1 MNNIEISILN
11 YENQLLASRK
21 QLNDLIYEY
30 NSQKIDSSLLNYK
43 ISYLQN
49 EINYMNNQLNILK
62 AELNEQPQA
71 SHMPLQNAG
80 QPQAS
85 FIQPQDVEQSQASFT
100 QPQDAK
106 PPKKPFMRLQVA
118 KQPDDA
124 SDKPMDLENM
134 IGKSWMGIF
143 ASILIFV
150 SFILFATLL
159 APFITDTIKMVAM
172 YIVSVSF
179 TLFGLIKLKKN
190 HNKLYLAISSCG
202 VGAVYISLL
211 LTNLYFKAIGD
222 VALYLFILVWA
233 VFVCYLSRWQDRIFQ
248 IIGQCGITIALLFG
262 IILCVETDDTAKF
275 LLLSLFFVITAAIFY
290 VSNYSR
296 EFHKNIINNVFN
308 AVNVFQLWIGFQS
321 LIGSQL
327 FDESTQLLNEKLSG
341 GWSAHLI
348 EIAGVVVLLFLMM
361 QFIIFLISRL
371 KEKNIGF
378 GLLMIT
384 NTILIMLFIYRIVYG
399 AEAFFRLVNGHCL
412 PSIHRTAFGAEDS
425 IIGIIYFIIGFF
437 LLAVI
442 EKKFADRKDDG
453 RILMQF
459 FALPLFIISVY
470 MITFFQDHIGLS
482 FIMILFLLLGY
493 HTDDSVYKS
502 ESLIMAAIYCFVD
515 TKYSIE
521 HFGLGLLFFA
531 ILAVHMYIK
540 KKQYNI
546 TFKLSSYFIGL
557 LFICVSLANVFE
569 EMKVDY
575 NISETVIFTVMALL
589 NVLAMKTRF
598 VKDFQ
603 TLQTEKSSV
612 IATRITNALFMA
624 YSLFAITDTN
634 NEICHYILILL
645 AILIFMVNTKN
656 LLEHNK
662 GLLPGIYIGIKL
674 TVLIITILDSFDA
687 ANYVISISVFL
698 FAILSIVVGFRFF
711 FKSFRIYGL
720 FLSLTS
726 VAKLILVDISYD
738 NTLGHAL
745 SFFICGI
752 LCFVIS
758 MIYHLID
765 RKVQD
770 NSSGSDSSDLSEKQ
784 G

>member
-21 QLNDLIYEY
+21 QLNDLIYDY
-30 NSQKIDSSLLNYK
+30 NSQKVNSSLLNYK
-43 ISYLQN
+43 INYLQN
-49 EINYMNNQLNILK
+49 EIDYMNNQLNILK
-62 AELNEQPQA
+62 AELNEQPQ
-71 SHMPLQNAG
+71 NAG
-80 QPQAS
+80 QSQAT
-85 FIQPQDVEQSQASFT
+85 FTQPQSDEQSQAPFT
-100 QPQDAK
+100 QPQNALK
-106 PPKKPFMRLQVA
+106 PKKPFMRLQAA

-124 SDKPMDLENM
+124 SAKPMDLENM

-222 VALYLFILVWA
+222 VALYLLILVWA
-233 VFVCYLSRWQDRIFQ
+233 VFVCYLSGWQDRVFQ

-275 LLLSLFFVITAAIFY
+275 LLLSLFFVVTAAIFY
-290 VSNYSR
+290 VSSYNR
-296 EFHKNIINNVFN
+296 EFHKNVINNAFN
-308 AVNVFQLWIGFQS
+308 AVNVFQL
-321 LIGSQL
+321 LIGYYL
-327 FDESTQLLNEKLSG
+327 FDEPTLFLQEKLSG

-348 EIAGVVVLLFLMM
+348 EIIGVVVLLFLML

-371 KEKNIGF
+371 KENNIGF
-378 GLLMIT
+378 GLLMIA
-384 NTILIMLFIYRIVYG
+384 NTMLMMLFIYRITYG
-399 AEAFFRLVNGHCL
+399 AEN
-412 PSIHRTAFGAEDS
+412 SIR
-425 IIGIIYFIIGFF
+425 GIIYLVLGFF
-437 LLAVI
+437 LLTVM
-442 EKKFADRKDDG
+442 EKRFPDWEDDG
-453 RILMQF
+453 KILMQF

-482 FIMILFLLLGY
+482 FIMILFVLLGY
-493 HTDDSVYKS
+493 HTDDNVYKY

-521 HFGLGLLFFA
+521 HLCLGLLFFA
-531 ILAVHMYIK
+531 ILAVLMYIK
-540 KKQYNI
+540 KEQYHI
-546 TFKLSSYFIGL
+546 TFKLFSYFIGL
-557 LFICVSLANVFE
+557 LFICVGLTNVFD
-569 EMKVDY
+569 EMNVHYD
-575 NISETVIFTVMALL
+575 ISETIIFTVMALL

-603 TLQTEKSSV
+603 TLQTEKASI

-674 TVLIITILDSFDA
+674 TILIITILSSFDA

-698 FAILSIVVGFRFF
+698 FAILSIVVGFRFY

-720 FLSLTS
+720 ILSLLS

-770 NSSGSDSSDLSEKQ
+770 NSSGKNASDLSEKQ
-784 G
+784 E